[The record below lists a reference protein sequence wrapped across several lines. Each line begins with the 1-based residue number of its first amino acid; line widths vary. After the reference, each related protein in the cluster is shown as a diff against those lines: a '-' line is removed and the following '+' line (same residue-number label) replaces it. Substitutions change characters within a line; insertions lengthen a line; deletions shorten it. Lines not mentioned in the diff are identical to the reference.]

1 MFPHH
6 IPELGTSSPD
16 PGNVRHTP
24 RHSSRYRVY
33 RVVHC
38 RQSCTA
44 RQTCTANHDLQN
56 GLHKT
61 AYTHNGAPMPL
72 TKNHLLPLFLA
83 LSSFAFH
90 LHTANH
96 ASKPTTPTTA
106 RNAWEKP
113 LLSMGTTYVLSTPEC
128 LSTPIALGPS
138 SSHTSMTLSIR
149 SRLHRYLCHGVWLQ
163 RRSHDTR

>member
-1 MFPHH
+1 MF
-6 IPELGTSSPD
+6 GTRLAITLATGYTESSTV
-16 PGNVRHTP
+16 GNPVRHGKP
-24 RHSSRYRVY
+24 V
-33 RVVHC
+33 
-38 RQSCTA
+38 
-44 RQTCTANHDLQN
+44 RQTTTY
-56 GLHKT
+56 KT
-61 AYTHNGAPMPL
+61 AYTKRPTHNGAPMPL
-72 TKNHLLPLFLA
+72 TKNYLFPLFLA

-106 RNAWEKP
+106 RTAWEKP

>member
-1 MFPHH
+1 MYHGRHYMFSHH

-24 RHSSRYRVY
+24 RHYSRYRVY
-33 RVVHC
+33 RVVHWYGKP
-38 RQSCTA
+38 RPTK
-44 RQTCTANHDLQN
+44 RPTQN
-56 GLHKT
+56 GLHTQWCTYAFNK
-61 AYTHNGAPMPL
+61 
-72 TKNHLLPLFLA
+72 KLPFPFV

-106 RNAWEKP
+106 RTAWEKP